1 MNDLVYSL
9 NGGLVT
15 DQNKISTISKVD
27 INSIQKLIRNY
38 KQDLECF
45 GELGFELQKIAKT
58 NKKIY
63 FLNEQQATLLL
74 TYMKNSESVRN
85 AKKVLVFA
93 FYQMKEKLRSLE
105 QEQEKARFKSLS
117 DENQRLNSLNHHQKI
132 GYKSQLKQQKEKYE
146 NKIKALKYDLEN
158 KKELSFKRKLSQKEL
173 LELRKILAKDY
184 NIVCFKE
191 WEMSLFAEKIGKN
204 SVFEVVLNKL
214 EKELNYWKNYEKYEE
229 KWKKNI
235 KELKM
240 KLVDKLKKAY
250 DYKKELYK
258 AEKGSSSKEY
268 HIENAEIFQDFIE
281 LELLQCEDIERRYF
295 LMQIYRYGY
304 QNIRS
309 LNSKLAFKAKLDND
323 DINFIKILKEANI
336 LHALN
341 EIYTTKEVKKIAK
354 D

>member
-45 GELGFELQKIAKT
+45 GKLGFELQKIAKT

-105 QEQEKARFKSLS
+105 QEQEKARFKTLS
-117 DENQRLNSLNHHQKI
+117 DENLRLNSLNHHQKV
-132 GYKSQLKQQKEKYE
+132 GYKSQLAQQKEKYE
-146 NKIKALKYDLEN
+146 NKIKALQYDLEN
-158 KKELSFKRKLSQKEL
+158 KKELSFKRKLSKEEL

-184 NIVCFKE
+184 DIVCFKE
-191 WEMSLFAEKIGKN
+191 WEFEFLAEKIALE
-204 SVFEVVLNKL
+204 STRMTTWDAVVKKL
-214 EKELNYWKNYEKYEE
+214 KQSLDYWQNYEEYEE
-229 KWKKNI
+229 KW
-235 KELKM
+235 
-240 KLVDKLKKAY
+240 
-250 DYKKELYK
+250 
-258 AEKGSSSKEY
+258 
-268 HIENAEIFQDFIE
+268 
-281 LELLQCEDIERRYF
+281 R
-295 LMQIYRYGY
+295 
-304 QNIRS
+304 
-309 LNSKLAFKAKLDND
+309 
-323 DINFIKILKEANI
+323 KILRR
-336 LHALN
+336 
-341 EIYTTKEVKKIAK
+341 
-354 D
+354 

>member
-105 QEQEKARFKSLS
+105 QEQEKARFKTLS
-117 DENQRLNSLNHHQKI
+117 DENLRLNSLNHHQKI
-132 GYKSQLKQQKEKYE
+132 GYKSQLAQQKEKYE
-146 NKIKALKYDLEN
+146 NKIKALQYDLEK
-158 KKELSFKRKLSQKEL
+158 KKELSFKRKLSKEEL
-173 LELRKILAKDY
+173 LELRKILARDY
-184 NIVCFKE
+184 GILCIKE
-191 WEMSLFAEKIGKN
+191 WEMSLVAEKIGKDT
-204 SVFEVVLNKL
+204 VFEAVVKKL
-214 EKELNYWKNYEKYEE
+214 KQSLDYWQNYEEYEE
-229 KWKKNI
+229 KW
-235 KELKM
+235 
-240 KLVDKLKKAY
+240 
-250 DYKKELYK
+250 
-258 AEKGSSSKEY
+258 
-268 HIENAEIFQDFIE
+268 
-281 LELLQCEDIERRYF
+281 R
-295 LMQIYRYGY
+295 
-304 QNIRS
+304 
-309 LNSKLAFKAKLDND
+309 
-323 DINFIKILKEANI
+323 KILRR
-336 LHALN
+336 
-341 EIYTTKEVKKIAK
+341 
-354 D
+354 

>member
-27 INSIQKLIRNY
+27 INSIQRLIRNY

-63 FLNEQQATLLL
+63 YLNEQQATLLL

-105 QEQEKARFKSLS
+105 QEQEKARFKTLS
-117 DENQRLNSLNHHQKI
+117 DENIRLNSLNHHQKI

-146 NKIKALKYDLEN
+146 NKIKALQYDLEK

-173 LELRKILAKDY
+173 LELRKILARDY
-184 NIVCFKE
+184 GMICIKE
-191 WEMSLFAEKIGKN
+191 WEFEFLAEKIGKDT
-204 SVFEVVLNKL
+204 VFEAVLNKL
-214 EKELNYWKNYEKYEE
+214 EKELKYWQNYEEYEE
-229 KWKKNI
+229 KW
-235 KELKM
+235 
-240 KLVDKLKKAY
+240 
-250 DYKKELYK
+250 
-258 AEKGSSSKEY
+258 
-268 HIENAEIFQDFIE
+268 
-281 LELLQCEDIERRYF
+281 R
-295 LMQIYRYGY
+295 
-304 QNIRS
+304 
-309 LNSKLAFKAKLDND
+309 
-323 DINFIKILKEANI
+323 KILRR
-336 LHALN
+336 
-341 EIYTTKEVKKIAK
+341 
-354 D
+354 

>member
-1 MNDLVYSL
+1 MNYLVYSL

-27 INSIQKLIRNY
+27 INSIQRLIRNY

-63 FLNEQQATLLL
+63 YLNEQQATLLL

-132 GYKSQLKQQKEKYE
+132 GYKSQLAQQKEKYE

-158 KKELSFKRKLSQKEL
+158 KKELSFKRKLSKEEL

-184 NIVCFKE
+184 GILCIKE
-191 WEMSLFAEKIGKN
+191 WEMSLVAEKIGKDT
-204 SVFEVVLNKL
+204 VFEAVLNKL
-214 EKELNYWKNYEKYEE
+214 EKELKYWQNYEEYEE
-229 KWKKNI
+229 KWKKI
-235 KELKM
+235 L
-240 KLVDKLKKAY
+240 
-250 DYKKELYK
+250 
-258 AEKGSSSKEY
+258 
-268 HIENAEIFQDFIE
+268 
-281 LELLQCEDIERRYF
+281 RR
-295 LMQIYRYGY
+295 
-304 QNIRS
+304 
-309 LNSKLAFKAKLDND
+309 
-323 DINFIKILKEANI
+323 
-336 LHALN
+336 
-341 EIYTTKEVKKIAK
+341 
-354 D
+354 